1 MTWPLPVCQS
11 HAVGECPSIALARM
25 QLSANKRY
33 RAGCAVSS
41 SFKPIRNRLCL
52 CDVPPGKNYCGD
64 SCRDA
69 GSNDVEIA
77 CQCDHAACPL
87 TIREFVSRLAAQVAN

>member
-1 MTWPLPVCQS
+1 MANQETKS
-11 HAVGECPSIALARM
+11 AHTYLA
-25 QLSANKRY
+25 
-33 RAGCAVSS
+33 CAMYH
-41 SFKPIRNRLCL
+41 R
-52 CDVPPGKNYCGD
+52 GKEYCGD

-69 GSNDVEIA
+69 GSDDVEIA